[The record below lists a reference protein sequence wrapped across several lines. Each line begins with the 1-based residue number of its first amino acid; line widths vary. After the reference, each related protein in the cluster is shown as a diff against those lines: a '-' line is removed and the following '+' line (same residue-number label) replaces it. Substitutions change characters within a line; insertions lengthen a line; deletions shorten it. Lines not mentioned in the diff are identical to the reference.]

1 MEREEVFDQ
10 LLKAVLAMRQKLE
23 QQVQIVDAQ
32 ILQARLEHLREL
44 LDRQQK
50 ELADWL
56 SEIDQ
61 SLIDCGAY
69 IQEYRRLYAEVSAL
83 SGRISRLAG
92 ASPPMSVPLP
102 AESIE
107 ETIIARIQHLRAEGK
122 I

>member
-1 MEREEVFDQ
+1 MKREQIFDR
-10 LLKAVLAMRQKLE
+10 LLNAVLAMRQNLE

-32 ILQARLEHLREL
+32 ILQARLEYLKEL

-61 SLIDCGAY
+61 SLINCGAF
-69 IQEYRRLYAEVSAL
+69 IEEYHRLYGEVSAL
-83 SGRISRLAG
+83 GGKISRLAG
-92 ASPPMSVPLP
+92 VSPPMGVPLP

-107 ETIIARIQHLRAEGK
+107 ETIIARIRHLRAEGK